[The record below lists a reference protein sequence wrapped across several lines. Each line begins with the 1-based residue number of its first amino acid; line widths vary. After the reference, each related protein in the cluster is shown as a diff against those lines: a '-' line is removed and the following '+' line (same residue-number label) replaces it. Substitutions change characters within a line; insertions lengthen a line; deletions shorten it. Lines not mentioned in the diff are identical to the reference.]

1 MAGPGVSAYHAVS
14 PRPETDMIRAALAA
28 LLTASALAMPALAE
42 LAPGDAAPPFTA
54 KATLGGSE
62 FTFSL
67 EDALKKGPV
76 VLYFYPKAFT
86 TGCTMEAHEFAEAT
100 PEFEALGA
108 SIIGISADPIDTLK
122 KFSVEECRS
131 AFPVASDADQTVMK
145 AYDAVLEQK
154 PELSSRTSY
163 VIAPDGKIV
172 YAHSD
177 LNYED
182 HVKNTLAAVKEWKTS
197 NP

>member
-1 MAGPGVSAYHAVS
+1 
-14 PRPETDMIRAALAA
+14 MIRPAL
-28 LLTASALAMPALAE
+28 LLTAAFALAGSALAE
-42 LAPGDAAPPFTA
+42 LAPGDKAPAFTA
-54 KATLGGSE
+54 KASLGGSE

-108 SIIGISADPIDTLK
+108 TVIGISADPIDTLN
-122 KFSVEECRS
+122 KFSVEACRS
-131 AFPVASDADQTVMK
+131 KFAVASDADQSVMK
-145 AYDAVLEQK
+145 AFDAVLEKK
-154 PELSSRTSY
+154 PELSDRTSY
-163 VIAPDGKIV
+163 VIAPDGTVV
-172 YAHSD
+172 YVHSD
-177 LNYED
+177 LNYEA
-182 HVKNTLAAVKEWKTS
+182 HVANTLAAVREWRAA